1 MDEAQF
7 APAFSGCK
15 RAAKRG
21 CDDSRLATKR
31 KTEGKVEQYPAMVIL
46 GINAYHAN
54 ASAAIVVDGRLIAA
68 VEEERLNRV
77 KYAAG
82 LPARAIRSCLE
93 ATGAQLTDIDHI
105 AVPRDPWARLA
116 TKLRFAVR
124 MPRFALD
131 RVRVMRRF
139 SGIREDLASAFEMD
153 PQRVRAAFHRIEH
166 HTAHMASA
174 FFVSPFDS
182 AAILSADGL
191 GDFASAMWAAGHGPQ
206 MQILGEV
213 TFPHSL
219 GMFYTALTQYLGF
232 WKFGDEYK
240 VMGLAAYGQPEFL
253 DEFRRIVRVDGGMAF
268 RLGLDY
274 FSHQTEGPD
283 MTWRDADRTPVLGRL
298 FSPYLEKRLG
308 PARKDGEPLSPR
320 HHNLAAS
327 MQAALEEVMISL
339 WKTLAEQTRQ
349 KALCL
354 AGGVAFNCVANGRIF
369 NQTPFERVF
378 VQPAAGDA
386 GLSVGAAFY
395 VAHQLLHRR
404 REFVMEHAY
413 WGPAFSASEIR
424 EAVDRLEMP
433 AEGVRVSEFEEQ
445 PLLDSTARAIADG
458 KVVGWYQGAAEWGPR
473 ALGNRSIL
481 ADPRRAEMKEILN
494 RRIKHREAFR
504 PFAPSILEEATGDY
518 FEQTHPSPFMTFAY
532 PVRSDK
538 RSFIPAPTHVD
549 GTARLQTVSR
559 TANPLYWK
567 LLRKLGEL
575 TGVPVVLN
583 TSFNDNE
590 PIVCRPEE
598 ALNCFRRTQ
607 MDVLVLGNLFLE
619 KKTASAPV
627 GEAAEGIAEPTA

>member
-1 MDEAQF
+1 MI
-7 APAFSGCK
+7 
-15 RAAKRG
+15 
-21 CDDSRLATKR
+21 
-31 KTEGKVEQYPAMVIL
+31 IL

-82 LPARAIRSCLE
+82 LPARAIRHCLDS
-93 ATGAQLTDIDHI
+93 AGVSLSDVDYV
-105 AVPRDPWARLA
+105 AVPRDPWARLG
-116 TKLRFAVR
+116 TKLRYAIR

-131 RVRVMRRF
+131 RARVMKRF
-139 SGIREDLASAFEMD
+139 GGIREDVARAFDLAPED
-153 PQRVRAAFHRIEH
+153 IRAVFHRVEH

-174 FFVSPFDS
+174 YFVSPYDQ
-182 AAILSADGL
+182 AAVLSADGL
-191 GDFASAMWAAGHGPQ
+191 GDFASAMWAVGEGPK
-206 MQILGEV
+206 MQALGEA

-253 DEFRRIVRVDGGMAF
+253 DEFRRIVRVVHGMKF
-268 RLGLDY
+268 RLGLEY
-274 FSHQTEGPD
+274 FSHQTHGPE
-283 MTWRDADRTPVLGRL
+283 MTWRDADRTPVLGQL
-298 FSPYLEKRLG
+298 FSPHLEKRLG
-308 PARKDGEPLSPR
+308 PARQHGEALQPR

-339 WKTLAEQTRQ
+339 WNELAGRSRQ

-354 AGGVAFNCVANGRIF
+354 AGGVAFNCVANGKIF
-369 NQTPFERVF
+369 DHTPFERVF

-386 GLSVGAAFY
+386 GLAIGAAFD
-395 VAHQLLHRR
+395 VHHTLLGHPRN
-404 REFVMEHAY
+404 FAMNHAY
-413 WGPAFSASEIR
+413 WGPSFSALEIR
-424 EAVDRLEMP
+424 HAVKNSDVQAQEVRIAELDETP
-433 AEGVRVSEFEEQ
+433 LLKSTALAIAEGK
-445 PLLDSTARAIADG
+445 I
-458 KVVGWYQGAAEWGPR
+458 VGWYQGASEWGPR

-481 ADPRRAEMKEILN
+481 ADPRRPEMKEILN

-518 FEQTHPSPFMTFAY
+518 FTKTHPSPFMTFAY
-532 PVRSDK
+532 PVKPEK
-538 RSFIPAPTHVD
+538 RSVIPAPTHVD
-549 GTARLQTVSR
+549 GTARLQTVNR
-559 TANPLYWK
+559 AANPLYWK
-567 LLRKLGEL
+567 LLRAFGDQ

-598 ALNCFRRTQ
+598 ALDCFRRTQ
-607 MDVLVLGNLFLE
+607 MDVLVLGNFFIE
-619 KKTASAPV
+619 KKAASTQLKKQ
-627 GEAAEGIAEPTA
+627 AAGTVDVA